1 MNSVEIVN
9 YSLAIMGV
17 DPIMAFTDD
26 TKVASVVNNI
36 YYPALRDVLSL
47 QDWNFAL
54 KRTKLNQLSVNEQSD
69 LWQYAYQEPNDIVKI
84 QSLRDSQNNKIEYEE
99 LGNVIYANVTPV
111 YLRYVYFSEGQEPT
125 FPPYFIKVLT
135 YKLVMELSV
144 SLQGNAQ
151 MYQFYD
157 ALYEKALREAR
168 GLDSIRG
175 TPQYVDQSKWLL
187 GLGSP

>member
-26 TKVASVVNNI
+26 TKVAQLVNNI
-36 YYPALRDVLSL
+36 YYPALKELLSM

-54 KRTKLNQLSVNEQSD
+54 KRVKLNALATNEQSD
-69 LWQYAYQEPNDIVKI
+69 LWQYAYQEPSDIVKI
-84 QSLRDSQNNKIEYEE
+84 QSLRDSSNNKVEYEE
-99 LGNVIYANVTPV
+99 IENVLYANVSSI
-111 YLRYVYFSEGQEPT
+111 YLRYVYYNEGQEYSY
-125 FPPYFIKVLT
+125 PPYFARALS
-135 YKLVMELSV
+135 YKLAMDLSIP
-144 SLQGNAQ
+144 LQGNPQ

-157 ALYEKALREAR
+157 ALFQKALQDAR

-175 TPQYVDQSKWLL
+175 TPQYVDESKWLL